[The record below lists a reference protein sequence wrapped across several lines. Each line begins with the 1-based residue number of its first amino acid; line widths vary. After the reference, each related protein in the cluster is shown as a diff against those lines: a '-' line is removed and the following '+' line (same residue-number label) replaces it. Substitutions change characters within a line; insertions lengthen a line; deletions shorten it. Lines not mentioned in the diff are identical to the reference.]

1 VTVAVVAAPV
11 NEKTRVRAHELAG
24 DLPAVTVVISCF
36 NYARYLRQAVQSA
49 VSQDGVAVDV
59 IIVDDASTDD
69 SLDVARQL
77 SSTYGSVRVLAHA
90 FNQGVVRTFNDG
102 AKAAEGEFLV
112 RLDADD
118 LLTPGSLR
126 RSVALAR
133 AYPSVGLVYGH
144 PLHFSGD
151 TLPPPRSKAAS
162 WTIWPGR
169 EWLRDRCR
177 SGMNVITSPEAL
189 MRRSVL
195 DEIGYQAPLKHT
207 HDMELWFRIAA
218 FTDVAYVHGAD
229 QAWHRDHS
237 NSMSAR
243 EVDNKLDL
251 KERFEAFDVLFKG
264 KAREIG
270 GSGELFRAAQSA
282 LVSEALT
289 KAGLELDRGLPDRDL
304 FEYYLA
310 FAKGIRPDIEETSSW
325 HSLRRRAENP
335 ASVGRL
341 DPLPFF
347 RRFQG
352 RVRSKLSWSKWHRN
366 GVF

>member
-1 VTVAVVAAPV
+1 MTVAAVIAPV
-11 NEKTRVRAHELAG
+11 NQKVRVRAGEPG
-24 DLPAVTVVISCF
+24 GYPPTVTVVISCF
-36 NYARYLRQAVQSA
+36 NYARYLRQAVHSA
-49 VSQDGVAVDV
+49 INQDGVVVDV

-69 SLDVARQL
+69 SLGVAREL
-77 SSTYGSVRVLAHA
+77 SSIYGSVQVLAHDR
-90 FNQGVVRTFNDG
+90 NQGVVRTFNEG
-102 AKAAEGEFLV
+102 AKAATGEFLV

-118 LLTPGSLR
+118 VLTPGSLR
-126 RSVALAR
+126 RSTALAR

-151 TLPPPRSKAAS
+151 ILPTPRSKATA

-169 EWLRDRCR
+169 EWLHDRCR

-195 DEIGYQAPLKHT
+195 DEIGYQARLKHT

-229 QAWHRDHS
+229 QAWHRDHP
-237 NSMSAR
+237 NSLSAR

-251 KERFEAFDVLFKG
+251 MERFQAFDVLFKG

-282 LVSEALT
+282 LVSEALS

-310 FAKGIRPDIEETSSW
+310 FAKGIRPDIEGTTSW
-325 HSLRRRAENP
+325 HSLRRRAESP
-335 ASVGRL
+335 ASAGRL

-352 RVRSKLSWSKWHRN
+352 RVRSQLSWSNWHRN